1 MADLELNPNLNIH
14 ENGSNHGQTPD
25 LHLNIHEIGSIHGQT
40 PIRTSQ
46 SKPQF
51 DDFYYIGENRAFRRE
66 CHIRCTESSA
76 RRHPSGDC
84 CKMHRTSGRGGQ
96 SLAEEGLKKASRAPW
111 NANPE
116 SYLSNFRGSLHFE
129 IPSRVIICQSNY
141 SALRQAV
148 RPEKLLIAEFDIYRL
163 QTDLL
168 GTFSTG
174 HLDCQIIGESGCVRF
189 SDCVHHCSESF

>member
-1 MADLELNPNLNIH
+1 MARARWISRSPKGLLSDTPPHSDSARMPLRHLWAGCPCQMADLELNPNLNIH

-76 RRHPSGDC
+76 RRHTSGDC

-96 SLAEEGLKKASRAPW
+96 SLARELLKRS
-111 NANPE
+111 
-116 SYLSNFRGSLHFE
+116 FR
-129 IPSRVIICQSNY
+129 PRWWKP
-141 SALRQAV
+141 R
-148 RPEKLLIAEFDIYRL
+148 RR
-163 QTDLL
+163 
-168 GTFSTG
+168 
-174 HLDCQIIGESGCVRF
+174 R
-189 SDCVHHCSESF
+189 SDTEADNV